1 MRAASTV
8 DGGDA
13 QRRAITSL
21 FTRFTADRDQLASAI
36 RRCEERLDAL
46 AHGEPPRLNG
56 AAAPDEERFRQLE
69 QSVLEATREARHA
82 IEVARQS
89 LDGATALDGTQR
101 SLEALRGALAALEQ
115 RVGAP
120 AAAAPIVDDQMIA
133 SLERRVKELGV
144 RLDALA
150 SLEHRMM
157 QMENEADARLQTA
170 VAHIGETMAD
180 LEERVTRALAQSGR
194 ALDRAAELL
203 STPAVP
209 GDAPNLGWMREELD
223 ARIEATNVAVKDT
236 RAHLAA
242 KLADLT
248 QRGDDVLG
256 RLGELASRQDAIE
269 LTFTTVEARMADV
282 GERLRQL
289 GERLN
294 QVAAI
299 AAQDTQQPVLAR
311 LHARLDV
318 VEAGLRRVEPAPA
331 WSVQETVARALE
343 PVMPAFIA
351 GWLRPERR

>member
-46 AHGEPPRLNG
+46 AHGEPLPVNG
-56 AAAPDEERFRQLE
+56 TGPAGEERFRQLE
-69 QSVLEATREARHA
+69 QSVLEATREARQA

-89 LDGATALDGTQR
+89 LDGAAALDGTQR
-101 SLEALRGALAALEQ
+101 SLESLRGALAALEA
-115 RVGAP
+115 RVATP
-120 AAAAPIVDDQMIA
+120 LTPAPIVDDQVIA

-150 SLEHRMM
+150 SLEHRMV
-157 QMENEADARLQTA
+157 QMENEADARLEAA
-170 VAHIGETMAD
+170 VTHLGERMAELD
-180 LEERVTRALAQSGR
+180 DRVVRALEQSARALERVVTVPSSPVS
-194 ALDRAAELL
+194 AAD
-203 STPAVP
+203 VP
-209 GDAPNLGWMREELD
+209 SLGFARDDID
-223 ARIEATNVAVKDT
+223 ARIEATAVAVKDT

-256 RLGELASRQDAIE
+256 RLGALTSRQDAIE
-269 LTFTTVEARMADV
+269 LTFAAVDARMTDV
-282 GERLRQL
+282 AEQLRRLDERLH
-289 GERLN
+289 

-299 AAQDTQQPVLAR
+299 AARDTQQPMLAQ
-311 LHARLDV
+311 LYSRLDV
-318 VEAGLRRVEPAPA
+318 VEAALRRVEPEPA
-331 WSVQETVARALE
+331 WSVQESVARALE
-343 PVMPAFIA
+343 PVVPSFLA
-351 GWLRPERR
+351 GWLRVARW